1 MKFKIVE
8 LFSNQKLSVKY
19 VGECLKFLIGWSLK
33 PQQVLIKQQFIKNLS
48 KFIILT
54 ENILT

>member
-8 LFSNQKLSVKY
+8 LFSNQKLFIKY
-19 VGECLKFLIGWSLK
+19 VWECLKFLIAWSLK